1 MGVCD
6 MCGNDY
12 DRSFTIT
19 RGDRS
24 GTYDSLEC
32 AVTDWAPACGRCH
45 ACSIGEVWRESRATL
60 RISATASPSSTGA
73 ACAPSVMHPIKHYS

>member
-6 MCGNDY
+6 LCGNDY

-24 GTYDSLEC
+24 RTYDSLEC
-32 AVTDWAPACGRCH
+32 AVTDWAPACGHCGCRVLGHGVEKGGVVFCCSHCAESPVH
-45 ACSIGEVWRESRATL
+45 ATRTDRPATG
-60 RISATASPSSTGA
+60 P
-73 ACAPSVMHPIKHYS
+73 

>member
-32 AVTDWAPACGRCH
+32 AVTDWAPACGHCGCRVLGHGVEEDGTVFC
-45 ACSIGEVWRESRATL
+45 CSHCARAAEDD
-60 RISATASPSSTGA
+60 RRRDRARARS
-73 ACAPSVMHPIKHYS
+73 